1 MNTQATDQEKIFTI
15 LYIYLKKDLHLEHI
29 KKNTKPLQLN
39 NKDINPILGK
49 TSRSVNSLE
58 VVTAIL
64 IKTVNKLKNNSF
76 GAQKTEVM
84 E

>member
-15 LYIYLKKDLHLEHI
+15 LYIYLKKDLHLEYI
-29 KKNTKPLQLN
+29 KKKKKKTQLN

-76 GAQKTEVM
+76 GAQKTKVM

>member
-29 KKNTKPLQLN
+29 KNKTKPLQLN

>member
-15 LYIYLKKDLHLEHI
+15 LYIYLKKDLHLEYI
-29 KKNTKPLQLN
+29 KKQNKTQLN

-76 GAQKTEVM
+76 GAQKTKVM